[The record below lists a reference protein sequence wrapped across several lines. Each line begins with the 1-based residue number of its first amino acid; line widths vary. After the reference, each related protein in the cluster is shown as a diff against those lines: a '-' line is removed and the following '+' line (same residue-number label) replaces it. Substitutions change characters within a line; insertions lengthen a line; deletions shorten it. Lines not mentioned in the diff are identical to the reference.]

1 MKRKMEERM
10 VIGCFV
16 LLVVSVFSLCGMDRA
31 ESKDPDYPTKSITL
45 NLPFAAGGTTGSVV
59 RPLTEAAGKSLGQQF
74 VIVHKPGGG
83 GILCAVT
90 VMNSAPDGYTLGTV
104 GAGMVFVAPFSE
116 ECPYKDLS
124 GLSMIMNFG
133 GYNYPVMVRGD
144 SPWKTWKDFIEW
156 AKQNPKAA
164 KVGITGGKMV
174 TSQGLILGQ
183 IEMREQVEFTYIPL
197 KGSAET
203 LSSILG
209 GHTNL
214 FGSSVDAGTM
224 QYVKEGKL
232 RILTYLAKE
241 KIPGYENIPSTQDLY
256 GFSLPNI
263 LGVVG
268 PKGLPPSVQK
278 KLEDAFTKAIKDPDF
293 VNIMERMY
301 MPIVY
306 MDGAQMKKYTDET
319 LAKVGGIMKVLKAE
333 EMKKKQ

>member
-1 MKRKMEERM
+1 MGRKIRRRLI
-10 VIGCFV
+10 IGLF
-16 LLVVSVFSLCGMDRA
+16 LVYVFSVHGIDLA
-31 ESKDPDYPTKSITL
+31 ESKDPDYPTKPITL
-45 NLPFAAGGTTGSVV
+45 NLPFAAGGTTGTVV
-59 RPLTEAAGKSLGQQF
+59 RPLTDAASKLLGQQPF

-90 VMNSAPDGYTLGTV
+90 VMNAPPDGYTLGTV
-104 GAGMVFVAPFSE
+104 GAGMVFVAPFSD

-124 GLSMIMNFG
+124 GFSMIMNFG

-144 SPWKTWKDFIEW
+144 APWKTWKEFIEW

-164 KVGITGGKMV
+164 KVAITGGKMV
-174 TSQGLILGQ
+174 TSQGLVFGQ
-183 IEMREQVEFTYIPL
+183 VEMREQVEFTYIPL
-197 KGSAET
+197 KGSAEV

-209 GHTNL
+209 GHTNV
-214 FGSSVDAGTM
+214 FGSSVDSGTM

-241 KIPGYENIPSTQDLY
+241 KIQGYENIPSMQELY

-263 LGVVG
+263 LGIIG
-268 PKGLPPSVQK
+268 PKGLPNYIQK

-293 VNIMERMY
+293 INIMERMY

-306 MDGAQMKKYTDET
+306 MDGIQMKKYVDET
-319 LAKVGGIMKVLKAE
+319 LLKVGAVMKVLKAE
-333 EMKKKQ
+333 EMKKK

>member
-1 MKRKMEERM
+1 MKRKIEKFLI
-10 VIGCFV
+10 IG
-16 LLVVSVFSLCGMDRA
+16 LLVVWIFSVHSINLA
-31 ESKDPDYPTKSITL
+31 ESKDPDYPTKSISL
-45 NLPFAAGGTTGSVV
+45 NLPFAAGGTTGAVV

-90 VMNSAPDGYTLGTV
+90 VMNATPDGYTLATV

-116 ECPYKDLS
+116 DSPYKDLS
-124 GLSMIMNFG
+124 GLSMIMNFA

-144 SPWKTWKDFIEW
+144 SPWQTWKEFIEW
-156 AKQNPKAA
+156 ARRNPKAA

-174 TSQGLILGQ
+174 TSQGLVFGQ

-197 KGSAET
+197 KGSAEV

-214 FGSSVDAGTM
+214 FGSTIDPGTM

-241 KIPGYENIPSTQDLY
+241 KIQGYENIPSTQDLY

-263 LGVVG
+263 LGIVG
-268 PKGLPPSVQK
+268 PKGLPNYILK
-278 KLEDAFTKAIKDPDF
+278 KLEDAFTKAVKDPDF

-301 MPIVY
+301 MPVLY
-306 MDGAQMKKYTDET
+306 MDSIQMKKYVDET
-319 LAKVGGIMKVLKAE
+319 LPKVGSIMKILKAE
-333 EMKKKQ
+333 EAKRK